1 MPLPSGYPDYPTGC
15 SCVCPPKDPYDPK
28 KPYPNPESKYP
39 TDPKTP
45 YTPGKSTDPPKT
57 NSTLPPGNPTDPP
70 KKNSTFT
77 PVTGAQ
83 PKCIERRSIDVLQK
97 DHQDIFNM
105 LTLALDNLQ
114 KRTENNDLSY
124 YQLSGKR

>member
-28 KPYPNPESKYP
+28 GPYSNPESKYP
-39 TDPKTP
+39 TDSNPS
-45 YTPGKSTDPPKT
+45 YTPGK
-57 NSTLPPGNPTDPP
+57 PTDPS

-97 DHQDIFNM
+97 DHEDIFNM
-105 LTLALDNLQ
+105 LTLALDSLQ
-114 KRTENNDLSY
+114 KRAENIDLSY
-124 YQLSGKR
+124 YQLSGKG